1 MGCHEIIVILPISAT
16 SKDFNVYHYPISFYL
31 RKWDNQF
38 DKKAHFQKN

>member
-1 MGCHEIIVILPISAT
+1 MGQDEIIVNFVISAT